1 MTAHNIV
8 IYGAGSVGS
17 SVGGWLAPHCPN
29 LSLLARGDHAAAI
42 KKKGLLVSLKGEKAR
57 PGHVPVSVISDL
69 SERSGAEI
77 VIIAVKNYSL
87 ESVAKDIKKKIKGEP
102 LIVALQNGVENR
114 KILPK
119 YFSRVIYGIVCYNSW
134 REAPGVVRGNK
145 KGPILLGTPDNDP
158 ALVNDLE
165 EARDILSL
173 GLDVRITEDFRNAAV
188 TKMVMNLTNSI
199 LTLVGHGFREISSM
213 RALKHIVTGTLLEG
227 NEIASVAGYREAEV
241 PGAPTR
247 RLLRFSAR
255 LPESLSDIIFAGNIK
270 KVDLNSMGQD
280 LLQLGRSETELESLN
295 GFFIALADSYG
306 VPAPYN
312 RTIYEICRKRFAKT
326 PFVPM
331 DETAVW
337 REIQKR
343 LERRPDVLPDGR

>member
-1 MTAHNIV
+1 MSEHEIV

-29 LSLLARGDHAAAI
+29 LSLLSRGDHAAAI
-42 KKKGLLVSLKGEKAR
+42 GKKGLIVSLKGEKAR
-57 PGHVPVSVISDL
+57 PDHLPVSVISDL
-69 SERSGAEI
+69 SQRPSAEI
-77 VIIAVKNYSL
+77 VVITVKNYGL
-87 ESVAKDIKKKIKGEP
+87 AAAAADIKKKLEKEP
-102 LIVALQNGVENR
+102 LIVALQNGVENQ

-134 REAPGVVRGNK
+134 REGPGIVRANRR
-145 KGPILLGTPDNDP
+145 GPILLGTPDNDP
-158 ALVNDLE
+158 SLVNDLDE
-165 EARDILSL
+165 VREIFSQ
-173 GLDVRITEDFRNAAV
+173 GLDARITEDFRNAAV
-188 TKMVMNLTNSI
+188 TKMVMNLANSI
-199 LTLVGHGFREISSM
+199 LTLVGHGFRDISSM

-227 NEIASVAGYREAEV
+227 IEIASKAGYREAKV

-247 RLLRFSAR
+247 SLLRFSAL

-280 LLQLGRSETELESLN
+280 LLQMKRKQTELDSLN
-295 GFFIALADSYG
+295 GFFIALADSLKM
-306 VPAPYN
+306 PAPYN

-331 DETAVW
+331 DETEVW
-337 REIQKR
+337 KEIGKR
-343 LERRPDVLPDGR
+343 LGRR